1 MKATGYFLAVI
12 SAVTYGLIPLF
23 ILPVKA
29 QGLSLDVT
37 LLYRFGISALLLLAL
52 LLYKKESL
60 KVSFR
65 SLLLLAA
72 LGLLF
77 ALSSEFLFLAY
88 DYLSAGIASTILFVY
103 PVIVVLIM
111 AFFFKERITPLTWIS
126 LLIALSGIGLLSI
139 KGSIAEIS
147 LAGLLTALFSALCY
161 ALYIV
166 IVNKSNTGVS
176 GIKLAF
182 YSILFSSFYYL
193 LKSLWNKE
201 SLLLPDSGWLIH
213 IALFGLL
220 TSVISITTL
229 VYAIRYIGSTPV
241 SIMGAMEP
249 VVAVFIS
256 SAFFGE
262 PLTTQLLTGMVL
274 ILAGVI
280 LNIVADHSQQKV
292 LKENS

>member
-37 LLYRFGISALLLLAL
+37 LFYRFGISALLLLAL

-111 AFFFKERITPLTWIS
+111 VFFFKERITPLTWIS